1 MKKLSL
7 MSLAVCA
14 SCLSFAQETPV
25 AITEPLGMTGM
36 NTTFGPN
43 GLINTP
49 NAFTARQGEIRLG
62 GTWGRDLRGPSVNY
76 GLFKWFEVG
85 VAGLDF
91 DGSDDKA
98 ILSAKLTL
106 LPRNLDRLAIGIGLI
121 DPFDAVET
129 TVYVVASMEVTP
141 PRISAPTDDTMA
153 IGMRLHLGVGSGIYK
168 EKLFA
173 GAEVLFSDRFSLVGE
188 WDSRNLNASLRFKS
202 NNDVQVQGG
211 VRDKRLFFGIT
222 TSLTF

>member
-1 MKKLSL
+1 MKNLFVV
-7 MSLAVCA
+7 LAVAITCMA
-14 SCLSFAQETPV
+14 VAQETAPT
-25 AITEPLGMTGM
+25 TEPTSGTSGM

-43 GLINTP
+43 GLINIP

-98 ILSAKLTL
+98 IISGKVTL
-106 LPRNLDRLAIGIGLI
+106 LPRNFDRLSVGVGFI
-121 DPFDAVET
+121 DPFDAVNST
-129 TVYVVASMEVTP
+129 FYFVASVDVTP
-141 PRISAPTDDTMA
+141 PRISAPTDGSMA
-153 IGMRLHLGVGSGIYK
+153 VGMRLHLGAGTGLYK
-168 EKLFA
+168 DDLFA

-188 WDSRNLNASLRFKS
+188 WDSRNVNAALRFKS